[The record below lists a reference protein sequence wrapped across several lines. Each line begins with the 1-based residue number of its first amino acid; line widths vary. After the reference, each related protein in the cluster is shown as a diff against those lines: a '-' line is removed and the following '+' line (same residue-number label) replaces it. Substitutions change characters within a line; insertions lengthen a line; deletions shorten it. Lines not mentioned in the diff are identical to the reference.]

1 VILKKAQN
9 TPIPATAR
17 IIFPSVEKCF
27 GNIIEKLRTLLYTRL
42 NVYLNFQLKI
52 LHAQREAADFMIF
65 KARQPHAYT
74 ASTPPTRVSGER
86 PTCKPRLRELF
97 K

>member
-1 VILKKAQN
+1 MILKKAQN

-52 LHAQREAADFMIF
+52 LHAQREATDFVPF
-65 KARQPHAYT
+65 KARQPHAYNRKHAPHPREWRAAHVQ
-74 ASTPPTRVSGER
+74 AS
-86 PTCKPRLRELF
+86 LA
-97 K
+97 